1 MLALSIIVNIC
12 QLIGGL
18 VIGLSYLPQII
29 QILKTKSVQDLNL
42 TSYVTLGIGLG
53 LTELYALYLLIAQ
66 GLGMYL
72 LTNSIGLITII
83 IMIILVIK
91 YKKR

>member
-1 MLALSIIVNIC
+1 MLVLLIAVNIC

-29 QILKTKSVQDLNL
+29 QILKTRSVQDLNL
-42 TSYVTLGIGLG
+42 TSYVTLGIGLS
-53 LTELYALYLLIAQ
+53 LTELYALYLLIVQ

>member
-1 MLALSIIVNIC
+1 MSMVFIVNIC

-42 TSYVTLGIGLG
+42 PSYAVLGVGLS
-53 LTELYALYLLIAQ
+53 LTELYALYLLISQ

-72 LTNSIGLITII
+72 LTNSIGLLTIVV
-83 IMIILVIK
+83 MIILVLK